1 MIGQKNRCKF
11 SKVTRPQNFRLLRLV
26 PTISTPYFRR
36 RTRSSPWARI
46 WPQGILVVGQDLR
59 AARKRGSG
67 PRGSLVLLSIN
78 QRRVISR
85 VRQLH
90 SGYFAGLPSSAPF
103 VNVIIII
110 RREKRRENVGNL
122 KVCFENEGFRWIIG
136 SWIHDRYKLLSGIR
150 LCYF

>member
-11 SKVTRPQNFRLLRLV
+11 CKVTRPQNFRLLRLV

-103 VNVIIII
+103 VKRDNYYQEGEEEG
-110 RREKRRENVGNL
+110 RCWKFKSLFREWGIQMDH
-122 KVCFENEGFRWIIG
+122 WIM
-136 SWIHDRYKLLSGIR
+136 DTRQV
-150 LCYF
+150 